1 MTMKTMTASTASKNF
16 GEYIDA
22 ARREPV
28 VVTRQNRPVAVTF
41 SIEDAE
47 ELLRSKID
55 AGIARG
61 LADIETGRVLEPET
75 TAQRISRYQERI
87 FQQAK

>member
-1 MTMKTMTASTASKNF
+1 MKTMTASSASKNF
-16 GEYIDA
+16 GEYIDT

-47 ELLRSKID
+47 ALLRSKID

-61 LADIETGRVLEPET
+61 LADIDAGRILEPET
-75 TAQRISRYQERI
+75 TQERI
-87 FQQAK
+87 ARYQARISDQK